1 MDKYTKITYESEPIG
16 KERIVLQLTTLD
28 LKAFNENKNLKKIPT
43 KRTAIQY
50 EFNRYDLTNQNLI
63 ENMQK
68 EYEIFI
74 RHTYEQQIKEMQGYI
89 EFLRSQNDIVPQ
101 ATWYDGR

>member
-1 MDKYTKITYESEPIG
+1 MDKYTKITYQSEPIG
-16 KERIVLQLTTLD
+16 KERITLVLTTLD
-28 LKAFNENKNLKKIPT
+28 LKAFDENKDLKKIPT

-68 EYEIFI
+68 EYETFI
-74 RHTYEQQIKEMQGYI
+74 RNTYEQQIKEMQGYI
-89 EFLRSQNDIVPQ
+89 EFLRSQNDRVPQ